1 MNKNIEEI
9 NQMRVFLRA
18 AKADE
23 IAQVATLAG
32 TTVGTLNQIAGSY
45 RTEGNPQVRSGLAGR
60 IQSAVAEVRRTNKAL
75 PTVLKTDL
83 SPECRECEYARKC
96 LRGSELA
103 GEFNVLAEKN

>member
-1 MNKNIEEI
+1 MNENLEEV
-9 NQMRVFLRA
+9 NQMRLFLRA
-18 AKADE
+18 ATQDE
-23 IAQVATLAG
+23 VAQVAELAG

-45 RTEGNPQVRSGLAGR
+45 RTDGNPQVRSGLAGR

-75 PTVLKTDL
+75 PAVLKTDL

-103 GEFNVLAEKN
+103 GEFHVLAEKN